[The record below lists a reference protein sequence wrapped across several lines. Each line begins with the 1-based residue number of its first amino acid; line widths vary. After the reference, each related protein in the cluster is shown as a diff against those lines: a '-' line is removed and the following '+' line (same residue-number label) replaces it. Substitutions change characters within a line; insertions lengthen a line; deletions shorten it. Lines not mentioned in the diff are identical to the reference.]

1 MEKGTMISKLALA
14 ALLAGVVAG
23 TAEAQ
28 VARRYVGLAGGAAY
42 SSLTNY
48 NVSNEWRWGATAGV
62 FGGVTTFDYSF
73 VELAPSWI
81 QLGGGDFGVDYIEI
95 PLMLGGMVPMGNRD
109 ALFRLYA
116 GVGINVKL
124 SCDEGVDC
132 DAVNSTM
139 WTLPIGLSFAKAVGN
154 GRFIGIDARYNLGL
168 SDTFDGLSEVT
179 QRSWRFGA
187 FFGLPVGN

>member
-1 MEKGTMISKLALA
+1 MIRKLAVAAVLA
-14 ALLAGVVAG
+14 AVVAG
-23 TAEAQ
+23 AAEAQ
-28 VARRYVGLAGGAAY
+28 VARRYVGFAGGATY
-42 SSLTNY
+42 SDFTNY
-48 NVSNEWRWGATAGV
+48 NVSTEWRWGGTAGV
-62 FGGVTTFDYSF
+62 FGGVTTFDYSY
-73 VELAPSWI
+73 VELAPSWS
-81 QLGGGDFGVDYIEI
+81 QLGGGDFGIDYIEI
-95 PLMLGGMVPMGNRD
+95 PLLLGGMMPVGNRD

-124 SCDEGVDC
+124 SCAEAVEC
-132 DAVNSTM
+132 DLVNSTM

-168 SDTFDGLSEVT
+168 SDSFELAQAT